1 MDLQKEITEAIKEV
15 GFVIEKTSKD
25 GLCYNIKKV
34 DRVHTKVYDEFGD
47 YDEDE
52 DEDEEDEDEEEEDET
67 EEVYDLDKLFDDL
80 NSSIS
85 DELHFEDD
93 GDELELSEPPQLV
106 DAEFEYEFNGVVEY
120 VEKKNTWCLTGTLS
134 CEQLR
139 KHIPKT
145 RFTVDRPVII
155 LTDESK
161 LDALKGAIKSLDNSI
176 KAKALE
182 SHTNDSYYDWNM

>member
-1 MDLQKEITEAIKEV
+1 MDLQKEIAEAIKEI

-34 DRVHTKVYDEFGD
+34 DRIHAQVYDEFGD
-47 YDEDE
+47 YDEE
-52 DEDEEDEDEEEEDET
+52 DEDEEDEDEEEDET

-80 NSSIS
+80 NRSGS
-85 DELHFEDD
+85 DELHFEEDD
-93 GDELELSEPPQLV
+93 DDLELSEPPQLV

-120 VEKKNTWCLTGTLS
+120 VDKKNTWCLTGTLS

-145 RFTVDRPVII
+145 RFTVDRPVVV

-161 LDALKGAIKSLDNSI
+161 LDALKNAIKSLDGSI
-176 KAKALE
+176 KSKALE
-182 SHTNDSYYDWNM
+182 NHTNDNYYDWNM